1 MMGGHGLCVS
11 TPFLIRHDESIL
23 LSKFVG
29 FLSAIYHWC
38 VHSTTVL
45 VLNCLRS
52 LKRTIPRQIITAPP
66 LLQSLTSD
74 SSSTGIRFTT
84 IRSIMS
90 DFDGSS
96 RSASPVSQEPS
107 APSPV
112 YEYPLPPSQENLA
125 PYYPP
130 PRPTTG
136 IFLPTVHLASSPPT
150 RTSSG
155 GRSNNENQANLAS
168 THEEVDSLT
177 NSASLGLVNMA
188 SLPTIP
194 ESRQQPHSSAENQNQ
209 TFQVLSRTQTEP
221 KTKRN
226 RRNAKEDPLFGVS
239 RQLTLGKGYE
249 PSMVYARTVEV
260 FKRQAQRIIAVPFVD
275 TGQRNLVIL
284 KSFLKAV

>member
-1 MMGGHGLCVS
+1 
-11 TPFLIRHDESIL
+11 
-23 LSKFVG
+23 
-29 FLSAIYHWC
+29 
-38 VHSTTVL
+38 
-45 VLNCLRS
+45 
-52 LKRTIPRQIITAPP
+52 
-66 LLQSLTSD
+66 
-74 SSSTGIRFTT
+74 
-84 IRSIMS
+84 MS

-112 YEYPLPPSQENLA
+112 YEYPLRPSQENLA